1 MVNDCGDCVLCM
13 NGMEALNLRFNQ
25 MTRVGAKYL
34 LDVMHEFNI
43 LRLVDL
49 RGNEDDKVLG
59 VLENGEHY
67 TSFSTFQVNLLD
79 LAYNETVSS
88 KLDCLPL
95 LSAPEASCV
104 FARNK

>member
-1 MVNDCGDCVLCM
+1 MIENSCCMVFVYM
-13 NGMEALNLRFNQ
+13 HFEALNLRFNQ

-49 RGNEDDKVLG
+49 RGNEDDKMLG

-67 TSFSTFQVNLLD
+67 TSFSTFQVNSI
-79 LAYNETVSS
+79 YIFHVVS
-88 KLDCLPL
+88 KL
-95 LSAPEASCV
+95 
-104 FARNK
+104 